1 MITHAT
7 LLRAAQALAKEK
19 GWNHI
24 TCWSPA
30 TEGKSGAWVE
40 TRTPEKDST
49 AVFSPF
55 PMTNASCW
63 ADVVCGNMRLVVS
76 GAGDNCYMRLT
87 LDRFKA
93 GFTITVEQGLV
104 VSAEIDDK
112 RSKKALP
119 DLNKVLK
126 ILSEDL

>member
-7 LLRAAQALAKEK
+7 LLRAAQALAKEN

-24 TCWSPA
+24 TCWDPA
-30 TEGKSGAWVE
+30 TRARSGGWQE
-40 TRTPEKDST
+40 TRVPIQDST

-55 PMTNASCW
+55 PLTDAACW

-76 GAGDNCYMRLT
+76 GTGGNCYMRLT
-87 LDRFKA
+87 LDRFRV
-93 GFTITVEQGLV
+93 GFTITVEQGMV

-119 DLNKVLK
+119 DLNKALK